1 MSDQQG
7 GDEATRTSAD
17 APADSSAS
25 TKRGPLRSLSLGVR
39 LTIVS
44 AVAVA
49 LAVAVASVGAY
60 VIVRAQLVRQLDQS
74 LEEQL
79 AAGIHFDRPGGP
91 PQTGE
96 HPPFGFPGYVQVTYA
111 DGTSELALGEQFH
124 LPVSPQTLSVA
135 RGGRDTYFTN
145 ANIRGVH
152 VRILTAPG
160 HNTETGQSVAI
171 QLARPL
177 TEVDTSLR
185 HLRIL
190 LLLIT
195 LLGTGLAAVAGL
207 VVARAG
213 LAPVR
218 RLTDTV
224 EQITATGDLSQRIDV
239 TSDDELGRLSAR
251 FDDML
256 DSIQALQSAQRQLVA
271 DASHELR
278 TPLTSLRTNL
288 EVLARGEGLSAA
300 EREHLLHDV
309 VAELEDLSVLVGDLT
324 ELARG
329 SAVDE
334 TPEDV
339 RLDEVA
345 DRALERARRRAPELD
360 YRAEL
365 RPSVVRGTAARLDR
379 AIGNLLDNAAKWS
392 PAGSVVELT
401 VADGTVVVRDH
412 GSGIPAED
420 LPFVFDRFYRSAAG
434 RSMPGSGLGL
444 AIVRQVAESHG
455 GSVTAENA
463 DGGGALF
470 TLRFPE
476 IHQAQASSG

>member
-360 YRAEL
+360 
-365 RPSVVRGTAARLDR
+365 
-379 AIGNLLDNAAKWS
+379 
-392 PAGSVVELT
+392 
-401 VADGTVVVRDH
+401 
-412 GSGIPAED
+412 
-420 LPFVFDRFYRSAAG
+420 
-434 RSMPGSGLGL
+434 
-444 AIVRQVAESHG
+444 
-455 GSVTAENA
+455 
-463 DGGGALF
+463 
-470 TLRFPE
+470 
-476 IHQAQASSG
+476 

>member
-1 MSDQQG
+1 
-7 GDEATRTSAD
+7 
-17 APADSSAS
+17 
-25 TKRGPLRSLSLGVR
+25 
-39 LTIVS
+39 
-44 AVAVA
+44 
-49 LAVAVASVGAY
+49 VAVASVGAY
-60 VIVRAQLVRQLDQS
+60 VIVRTQLVRQLDQS

-79 AAGIHFDRPGGP
+79 AAGIHFERSGPPTPGGRP
-91 PQTGE
+91 
-96 HPPFGFPGYVQVTYA
+96 PPFGFPGYVQVTYP
-111 DGTSELALGEQFH
+111 DGTMELSTGEQFH
-124 LPVSPQTLSVA
+124 LPVSPQTLAVA
-135 RGGRDTYFTN
+135 RGDQDTYFSNTTV
-145 ANIRGVH
+145 RGVH

-160 HNTETGQSVAI
+160 RNTETGQSVAV

-185 HLRIL
+185 HLRLL

-207 VVARAG
+207 GVARAG

-224 EQITATGDLSQRIDV
+224 EQITVTGDLSQRIDV

-251 FDDML
+251 FDEML

-288 EVLARGEGLSAA
+288 EVLARGEGLSAD
-300 EREHLLHDV
+300 EREHLLGDV

-334 TPEDV
+334 TTEDV

-345 DRALERARRRAPELD
+345 ERALERARRRAPELG
-360 YRAEL
+360 YRADL
-365 RPSVVRGTAARLDR
+365 QSSVVRGTAARLDR

-392 PAGSVVELT
+392 PPGSLVEMT
-401 VADGTVVVRDH
+401 VAGGTVVVRDH
-412 GSGIPAED
+412 GAGIPPED
-420 LPFVFDRFYRSAAG
+420 LPFVFDRFYRSTAG

-455 GSVTAENA
+455 GTVTAENA
-463 DGGGALF
+463 DGGGARF
-470 TLRFPE
+470 TIRFPE
-476 IHQAQASSG
+476 VREEAAVPPC

>member
-1 MSDQQG
+1 
-7 GDEATRTSAD
+7 
-17 APADSSAS
+17 
-25 TKRGPLRSLSLGVR
+25 V
-39 LTIVS
+39 
-44 AVAVA
+44 
-49 LAVAVASVGAY
+49 
-60 VIVRAQLVRQLDQS
+60 
-74 LEEQL
+74 
-79 AAGIHFDRPGGP
+79 
-91 PQTGE
+91 
-96 HPPFGFPGYVQVTYA
+96 
-111 DGTSELALGEQFH
+111 
-124 LPVSPQTLSVA
+124 
-135 RGGRDTYFTN
+135 
-145 ANIRGVH
+145 
-152 VRILTAPG
+152 
-160 HNTETGQSVAI
+160 
-171 QLARPL
+171 
-177 TEVDTSLR
+177 VDTSLR

-224 EQITATGDLSQRIDV
+224 EQITATGDLSRRIDV

-251 FDDML
+251 FDEML
-256 DSIQALQSAQRQLVA
+256 DSIQALQSSQRQLVA

-288 EVLARGEGLSAA
+288 EVLARGDGLSAA

-334 TPEDV
+334 TPEEV

-345 DRALERARRRAPELD
+345 ERALERARRRAPELD
-360 YRAEL
+360 YRADL
-365 RPSVVRGTAARLDR
+365 QPSVVRGTAARLDR

-476 IHQAQASSG
+476 THQAQASSG

>member
-1 MSDQQG
+1 MSDQPG
-7 GDEATRTSAD
+7 GGGPASNAEEPPPSTRVA
-17 APADSSAS
+17 
-25 TKRGPLRSLSLGVR
+25 KRGPFGSLSLGVR

-44 AVAVA
+44 AIAVA

-60 VIVRAQLVRQLDQS
+60 VIVRTQLVRQLDQG

-91 PQTGE
+91 PQPGE
-96 HPPFGFPGYVQVTYA
+96 IPPFGSPGYVQVTYS
-111 DGTSELALGEQFH
+111 DGTSELAPGERFH
-124 LPVSPQTLSVA
+124 LPVSPETLAVA
-135 RGGRDTYFTN
+135 RGDRQTYFTN

-152 VRILTAPG
+152 VRILTAQG
-160 HNTETGQSVAI
+160 RNSETGQTVAV

-185 HLRIL
+185 HLRLL

-207 VVARAG
+207 GVARTG

-224 EQITATGDLSQRIDV
+224 EQITVTGDLSRRIDV
-239 TSDDELGRLSAR
+239 TSGDELGRLSAR
-251 FDDML
+251 FDEML

-288 EVLARGEGLSAA
+288 EVLARGQGLSAA
-300 EREHLLHDV
+300 EREHLLNDV

-345 DRALERARRRAPELD
+345 ERALERARRRAPELE
-360 YRAEL
+360 YRADL
-365 RPSVVRGTAARLDR
+365 QPSVVRGTAPRLDR

-392 PAGSVVELT
+392 PPGSIVELS
-401 VADGTVVVRDH
+401 VAAGTVVVRDH
-412 GSGIPAED
+412 GSGIPPED

-455 GSVTAENA
+455 ASVTAENA
-463 DGGGALF
+463 DGGGARF

-476 IHQAQASSG
+476 ILESPVLTG

>member
-1 MSDQQG
+1 MSEQQG
-7 GDEATRTSAD
+7 GDEPKTIAEETPPPVAGR
-17 APADSSAS
+17 
-25 TKRGPLRSLSLGVR
+25 KRGRLGSLSLGVR
-39 LTIVS
+39 LTVMS

-49 LAVAVASVGAY
+49 LAVAVASIGAY
-60 VIVRAQLVRQLDQS
+60 VIVRTQLIRQLDQG

-79 AAGIHFDRPGGP
+79 AAGIHFDRGGP
-91 PQTGE
+91 EPPGDR
-96 HPPFGFPGYVQVTYA
+96 PPFGFPGYIQVTYP
-111 DGTSELALGEQFH
+111 DGTSELSTGEQFH
-124 LPVSPQTLSVA
+124 LPVSDETLSVA
-135 RGGRDTYFTN
+135 RGDEDTYFSNTTV
-145 ANIRGVH
+145 RGVH

-160 HNTETGQSVAI
+160 RNTDTGQTVAI

-185 HLRIL
+185 HLRLL

-195 LLGTGLAAVAGL
+195 ILGTGIAAVAGL
-207 VVARAG
+207 GVARAG

-224 EQITATGDLSQRIDV
+224 EQITVTGDLSQRIDV

-251 FDDML
+251 FDEML

-300 EREHLLHDV
+300 EREHLLNDV

-345 DRALERARRRAPELD
+345 ERALERARGRAPELE
-360 YRAEL
+360 YRADL
-365 RPSVVRGTAARLDR
+365 QPSVVRGAAARHDR

-392 PAGSVVELT
+392 PPGSVVELT
-401 VADGTVVVRDH
+401 VADGVVTVRDH
-412 GSGIPAED
+412 GAGIPPED

-434 RSMPGSGLGL
+434 RSLPGSGLGL

-455 GSVTAENA
+455 GTVTAENP
-463 DGGGALF
+463 DGGGARF
-470 TLRFPE
+470 TLRLPE
-476 IHQAQASSG
+476 GREAMVPTA